1 MSRLANAIAGKI
13 LIPASRRVLRH
24 SPIGRGSIWRW
35 INRNLYWRPFEGIAE
50 TEWGGRFHI
59 QFPSS
64 IPVYTYYFG
73 IWEPNITAFIDRTV
87 RPGDVVIDV
96 GANIGLH

>member
-1 MSRLANAIAGKI
+1 
-13 LIPASRRVLRH
+13 V
-24 SPIGRGSIWRW
+24 IWEW
-35 INRNLYWRPFEGIAE
+35 IHRNLYWRPFEAIAQ

-73 IWEPNITAFIDRTV
+73 IWEPNITAFLERTI
-87 RPGDVVIDV
+87 RSGEK
-96 GANIGLH
+96 